1 MTAVAAKAQKAHQ
14 AQTGRVV
21 DQGLAAL
28 NALDQTRAAK
38 ELAACCASS
47 RWVAALTAGRP
58 FGTVAELYSAAA
70 VVLTMMDWPDVLEA
84 LAAHPRIGS
93 PATGTDPEAAWSR
106 LEQAGAQGATVS
118 TAEALAAA
126 NAAYEDRFGHVFL
139 IRAAGR
145 SAEEMLASALDRLGH
160 DEPTEQPVVRAEL
173 AQIVRLRL
181 DRMLDGLRQR
191 ADA

>member
-1 MTAVAAKAQKAHQ
+1 MSAVAARAQQ
-14 AQTGRVV
+14 TQTGRVV

-28 NALDQTRAAK
+28 NALDARRAAR

-93 PATGTDPEAAWSR
+93 PATGTGLEAAWSR
-106 LEQAGAQGATVS
+106 LEQAGAHGAPVS
-118 TAEALAAA
+118 TAEALAVA
-126 NAAYEDRFGHVFL
+126 NAAYEAKFGFVFL

-145 SAEEMLASALDRLGH
+145 SADEMLASALDRLDH
-160 DEPTEQPVVRAEL
+160 DESTEQPVVRAEL

-181 DRMLDGLRQR
+181 DRMLDGLRQK

>member
-1 MTAVAAKAQKAHQ
+1 MTAVAARAQQ
-14 AQTGRVV
+14 TQTGRVV
-21 DQGLAAL
+21 DQSLAAF
-28 NALDQTRAAK
+28 NALDAGRAAA

-93 PATGTDPEAAWSR
+93 PATGPEPEAAWSR
-106 LEQAGAQGATVS
+106 IEQAGAQAATVS

-126 NAAYEDRFGHVFL
+126 NAEYEARFGFVFL
-139 IRAAGR
+139 IRATGR
-145 SAEEMLASALDRLGH
+145 SAEDMLASALDRLGH
-160 DEPTEQPVVRAEL
+160 DETTEQPVVRAEL